1 MKRILA
7 LAIAILLFAGMACI
21 GTFAYFSDVTESAD
35 NVMAAGTLLI
45 KTNDKDGVSQ
55 TLRAT
60 NMAPGDV
67 IGPQTVTLKNA
78 GSVDATSLDFTFSY
92 IEADG
97 PVNPVNMSADATA
110 GQLEVTTLSY
120 GGSSILGTVTDMNS
134 NGYIDIYDLK
144 NDDLSGYAG
153 IAAGASKNFTIAVRL
168 RPETGHEFQN
178 DGIEVTMTFILKQ

>member
-1 MKRILA
+1 MIIAAVAVLITTAAMAVFTDQQTNPGNVFTTGTVILGIDPTTA
-7 LAIAILLFAGMACI
+7 MF
-21 GTFAYFSDVTESAD
+21 T
-35 NVMAAGTLLI
+35 
-45 KTNDKDGVSQ
+45 VS
-55 TLRAT
+55 